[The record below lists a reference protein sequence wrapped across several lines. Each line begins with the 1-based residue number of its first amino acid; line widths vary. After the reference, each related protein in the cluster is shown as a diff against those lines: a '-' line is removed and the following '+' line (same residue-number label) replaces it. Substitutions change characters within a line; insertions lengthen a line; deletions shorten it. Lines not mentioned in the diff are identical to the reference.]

1 MLENKKD
8 NKPESLNEEN
18 KIKELSEEELEQ
30 VTGGIQIRGG
40 EFLDLKIGGLHDKS
54 LETQLTSAEDKLTG
68 AARGVNIV
76 T

>member
-8 NKPESLNEEN
+8 NEVESLNEEN

-40 EFLDLKIGGLHDKS
+40 ELVDLKIDGKS
-54 LETQLTSAEDKLTG
+54 HTVVKE
-68 AARGVNIV
+68 
-76 T
+76 